1 MVGAVFHVATQ
12 KAVFLS
18 VCNIQGIVSS
28 SQFTSFN
35 VKCKCGDVD
44 ISKNSLDSW
53 TYFSLG
59 MKTDSS
65 VF

>member
-1 MVGAVFHVATQ
+1 MVGTVFHTATQ

-35 VKCKCGDVD
+35 VKCKCADAH
-44 ISKNSLDSW
+44 ISQKIAWIVGHIFLW
-53 TYFSLG
+53 E
-59 MKTDSS
+59 
-65 VF
+65 